1 MIRCMHPLETWLHL
15 WLHVLVTWR
24 SLFSAPV
31 EAFMEPYLRTVRG
44 HSGFSVPPAFR
55 NRDIGTLLTGETVS
69 RSHQEII
76 SIDV

>member
-1 MIRCMHPLETWLHL
+1 
-15 WLHVLVTWR
+15 
-24 SLFSAPV
+24 
-31 EAFMEPYLRTVRG
+31 MEPYLRTVRG

-76 SIDV
+76 SIDVQLMALFQTTGVVEGYRIDEATVRVAVSR